1 MEKPLRL
8 SFVLLPFLLC
18 SILAISLPPSSE
30 LDQSNQPFDTTLV
43 QESNSELHCFHGVPI
58 PFRRPR
64 FHDCGGA
71 IRQLPSNHRI
81 GYFHTGG
88 VTDQFQLP
96 NRKTTRTCTV
106 DVEIASGSV
115 EVGGTWLG
123 VGLAATQ
130 LNMACVGTYAFPQYQ
145 GGYTFAGSEE
155 RLKITRRYSRGS
167 GVEFNETVAKSAGVV

>member
-1 MEKPLRL
+1 MEKLLRL

-30 LDQSNQPFDTTLV
+30 LDQSNQAFNATLV
-43 QESNSELHCFHGVPI
+43 QDSNSVLHCFHGVPI

-71 IRQLPSNHRI
+71 IRQLPNNHII

-88 VTDQFQLP
+88 VADQFQLP
-96 NRKTTRTCTV
+96 KRKTTRTCTV
-106 DVEIASGSV
+106 VVEIASGSAQ
-115 EVGGTWLG
+115 VGGTWLG
-123 VGLAATQ
+123 VGLATTQ

-155 RLKITRRYSRGS
+155 GLKITLRYSGS
-167 GVEFNETVAKSAGVV
+167 SGNELNETVARSASVL